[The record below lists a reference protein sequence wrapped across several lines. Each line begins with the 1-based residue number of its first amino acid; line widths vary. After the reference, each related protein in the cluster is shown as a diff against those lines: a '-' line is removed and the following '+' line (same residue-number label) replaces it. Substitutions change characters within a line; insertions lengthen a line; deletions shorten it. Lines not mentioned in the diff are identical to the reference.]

1 MVTLEKLALKQNLP
15 DILVALGLMLALFVP
30 TFAAAFGSPPALPLH
45 SNPNRVQ
52 LGWDG
57 IKRQELDNTCGL
69 AVLATILEWTGN
81 PVTEATLHKQVKIA
95 EQGMS
100 LFDWQQLAKKH
111 KIHGIWVRSEPSA
124 LESLPTPFVV
134 QIKDP
139 TGHFVIV
146 RRAYND
152 HVYIADPNAGNL
164 LLSNAEFLRVWT
176 GRAFVPNQ

>member
-1 MVTLEKLALKQNLP
+1 MPTLETLRLKQNAPSLF
-15 DILVALGLMLALFVP
+15 IGAGLMLALFVP
-30 TFAAAFGSPPALPLH
+30 TFAAAFGSPPALPLYQ
-45 SNPNRVQ
+45 NPDRVQ

-81 PVTEATLHKQVKIA
+81 PVTEAALHKQTKITDK
-95 EQGMS
+95 GMS
-100 LFDWQQLAKKH
+100 LFDWQQLAKKY
-111 KIHGIWVRSEPSA
+111 KINGIWVRSEPSA

-146 RRAYND
+146 RRAYNG
-152 HVYIADPNAGNL
+152 HVYIADPNVGNV
-164 LLSNAEFLRVWT
+164 LLSQPEFLRVWT
-176 GRAFVPNQ
+176 GRAFVANQ

>member
-1 MVTLEKLALKQNLP
+1 MVALEKLKLKQNATS
-15 DILVALGLMLALFVP
+15 ALIAAGLLLALFVP
-30 TFAAAFGSPPALPLH
+30 TFAAAFGSPRALPFY
-45 SNPNRVQ
+45 SRTDRVQ

-81 PVTEATLHKQVKIA
+81 PVTEATLHKQAKIT
-95 EQGMS
+95 EKGMS
-100 LFDWQQLAKKH
+100 LFDWQQLAKKY
-111 KIHGIWVRSEPSA
+111 KINGIWVRSEPSA

-146 RRAYND
+146 RRAYNE
-152 HVYIADPNAGNL
+152 HVYIADPNVGNV
-164 LLSNAEFLRVWT
+164 LLSQTQFLRVWT
-176 GRAFVPNQ
+176 GRAFVANQ

>member
-1 MVTLEKLALKQNLP
+1 MITLEKLALKQNLNS
-15 DILVALGLMLALFVP
+15 ILIATGLLLALFVP
-30 TFAAAFGSPPALPLH
+30 TFAAAFGSSPALPLY
-45 SNPNRVQ
+45 PNSEKVL

-69 AVLATILEWTGN
+69 AVLATILEWAGN
-81 PVTEATLHKQVKIA
+81 PVTEATLHKQAKIA
-95 EQGMS
+95 EKGMS
-100 LFDWQQLAKKH
+100 LFDWQQLAKKYN
-111 KIHGIWVRSEPSA
+111 INGIWVRSEPSA
-124 LESLPTPFVV
+124 LESLPIPFVV

-146 RRAYND
+146 RRAYNG

-164 LLSNAEFLRVWT
+164 LLSQAEFLRVWT

>member
-1 MVTLEKLALKQNLP
+1 MVTLEKLRLKQNAP
-15 DILVALGLMLALFVP
+15 NILIAVGLLLALFVP
-30 TFAAAFGSPPALPLH
+30 TFAATFGSPPALPLYQ
-45 SNPNRVQ
+45 NADKIQ

-81 PVTEATLHKQVKIA
+81 PVTEATLHKQAKITDK
-95 EQGMS
+95 GMS
-100 LFDWQQLAKKH
+100 LFDWQQLAKQY
-111 KIHGIWVRSEPSA
+111 KIYGIWVRSEPSA

-146 RRAYND
+146 RRAYNG
-152 HVYIADPNAGNL
+152 HVYIADPNAGNV
-164 LLSNAEFLRVWT
+164 LLSQTEFLRVWT

>member
-1 MVTLEKLALKQNLP
+1 MVLLEKLALKQNVSSVF
-15 DILVALGLMLALFVP
+15 IALGLMLALFVP
-30 TFAAAFGSPPALPLH
+30 TFAAAFGSPLALPLY
-45 SNPNRVQ
+45 PNSDRIQ

-81 PVTEATLHKQVKIA
+81 PVTEATLHKQAKIT
-95 EQGMS
+95 EKGMS
-100 LFDWQQLAKKH
+100 LFEWQQLAKKY
-111 KIHGIWVRSEPSA
+111 KINWIWVRSEPSA
-124 LESLPTPFVV
+124 LESLPAPFVV

-152 HVYIADPNAGNL
+152 HVYIADPNAGNV
-164 LLSNAEFLRVWT
+164 LLSNSEFLRVWT

>member
-1 MVTLEKLALKQNLP
+1 MALEKPTLKQNASSLL
-15 DILVALGLMLALFVP
+15 IALGLLLALFVP
-30 TFAAAFGSPPALPLH
+30 TFAAAFGSPRALPLY
-45 SNPNRVQ
+45 PNSEKVQ

-81 PVTEATLHKQVKIA
+81 PVTEVTLHKQVKLT

-100 LFDWQQLAKKH
+100 LFDWQQFAKKY
-111 KIHGIWVRSEPSA
+111 KINGIWVRSEPSA

-139 TGHFVIV
+139 IGHFVIV
-146 RRAYND
+146 RRAYNE
-152 HVYIADPNAGNL
+152 HVYIADPNIGNM